1 LEEVD
6 NMTKKETLFKLFD
19 KAKER
24 EKSIILIGNYGI
36 GKSQI
41 IYEYAEQKAKQL
53 NKELVIWHTL
63 TEEQKKELIENKEKL
78 KKSFIIVDIK
88 LQSIGDISKITGIPL
103 IVNGNSEH
111 KIIWELPLF
120 LKVLSQEESDG
131 ILFLDEINMAS
142 PSLQSTVFEIILQK
156 KIGEWK
162 LNNNILVIGAGNTL
176 DVNISANP
184 IPKPLINRC
193 VFIKFNGFDLED
205 WLRWAISKQLDERV
219 ISFVKMFKELYKDS
233 EEELETSTRP
243 RSYKLLSDLIKN
255 ENDIDYIELIA
266 FGTLHKSTAT
276 EFVNFIKLFDKLDF
290 KKYIN
295 EPILFDNEET
305 QVKYAIIT
313 LLARNVNQID
323 IKSLVNFITHISR
336 NEPEF
341 TMLFLMLIKNKPK
354 VIDKILLSLPKD
366 IIDRFASILTF

>member
-1 LEEVD
+1 
-6 NMTKKETLFKLFD
+6 MTKKETLFKLFQ
-19 KAKER
+19 KAQ
-24 EKSIILIGNYGI
+24 EKGKSVILIGNYGI

-41 IYEYAEQKAKQL
+41 VYEYGEQKAKEKG
-53 NKELVIWHTL
+53 KELIIWHLL

-111 KIIWELPLF
+111 KVIWELPLF

-142 PSLQSTVFEIILQK
+142 PSLQSTAFEIILQK

-162 LNNNILVIGAGNTL
+162 LNDNILVIGAGNTL

-193 VFIKFNGFDLED
+193 VFIKFDGFDLED

-243 RSYKLLSDLIKN
+243 RSFEILSDLIKN

-276 EFVNFIKLFDKLDF
+276 EFVSFIKLFDKLDF

-295 EPILFDNEET
+295 EPMLFDKEET

-313 LLARNVNQID
+313 LLARNINQID
-323 IKSLVNFITHISR
+323 IKSLINFINHVSR

-341 TMLFLMLIKNKPK
+341 IMLLLMLIKNKPK
-354 VIDKILLSLPKD
+354 VIDKILLSLPRD
-366 IIDRFASILTF
+366 ITDRFASILTF

>member
-1 LEEVD
+1 ME
-6 NMTKKETLFKLFD
+6 KKTLFKLF
-19 KAKER
+19 ER
-24 EKSIILIGNYGI
+24 AREKQKSIIIIGNYGV

-53 NKELVIWHTL
+53 NKELIVWHLL
-63 TEEQKKELIENKEKL
+63 TENEKKELIENKEKL
-78 KKSFIIVDIK
+78 KNSFVLVDIK
-88 LQSIGDISKITGIPL
+88 LQSIGDISKLTGIPL

-142 PSLQSTVFEIILQK
+142 PSLQSTAFELMLQK
-156 KIGEWK
+156 KIGEWR
-162 LNNNILVIGAGNTL
+162 LSNNVLVIGAGNTL

-193 VFIKFNGFDLED
+193 VFIKFDGFDLED
-205 WLRWAISKQLDERV
+205 WIKWAINKQLDERI

-233 EEELETSTRP
+233 EEELEQSSRP
-243 RSYKLLSDLIKN
+243 RSFEILSDLIKE
-255 ENDIDYIELIA
+255 ENDIDYIELVA

-276 EFVNFIKLFDKLDF
+276 EFVNYIKLFDKLDY
-290 KKYIN
+290 KRYIN
-295 EPILFDNEET
+295 EPTLFDKEET

-313 LLARNVNQID
+313 LLSRNVNQID

-354 VIDKILLSLPKD
+354 VIDKILLSLPKE
-366 IIDRFASILTF
+366 ITDRFASILTF